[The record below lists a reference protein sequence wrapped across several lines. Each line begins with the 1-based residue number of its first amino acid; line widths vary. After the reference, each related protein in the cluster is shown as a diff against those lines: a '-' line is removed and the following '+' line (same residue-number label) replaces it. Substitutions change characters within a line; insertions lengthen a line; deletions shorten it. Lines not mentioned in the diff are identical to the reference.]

1 MRICSAIQKRTNN
14 KRIKYFGR
22 SENFVAEPLAIGD
35 QSGSGKAAGE
45 DGQEEK
51 GNQMSKDEGGWNSSF
66 SEKPVHHRPRI
77 LEAGLTLTDVREV
90 HLVVAFLYISG
101 HVSS

>member
-1 MRICSAIQKRTNN
+1 
-14 KRIKYFGR
+14 
-22 SENFVAEPLAIGD
+22 
-35 QSGSGKAAGE
+35 
-45 DGQEEK
+45 
-51 GNQMSKDEGGWNSSF
+51 MSKDEGGWNSSF